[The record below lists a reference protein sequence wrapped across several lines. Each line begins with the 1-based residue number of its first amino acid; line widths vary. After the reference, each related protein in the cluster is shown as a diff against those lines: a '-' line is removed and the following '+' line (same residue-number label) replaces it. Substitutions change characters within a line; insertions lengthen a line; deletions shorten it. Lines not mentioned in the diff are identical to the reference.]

1 MFKNKLLLLSPI
13 IVFGII
19 SGIMILL
26 STFKPQAVNE
36 KVELEQ

>member
-19 SGIMILL
+19 FIFSQTLYPSVSL
-26 STFKPQAVNE
+26 N
-36 KVELEQ
+36 